1 MLTIKKHLSLKPL
14 IDGFKKSLV
23 ETSDKRRKNSVSYPV
38 VDTALSVLACM
49 FYKSGSLLKFQ
60 RLMEKRLYKS
70 NLNTQF
76 GVEQIP
82 SDNQIRTIIASIPP
96 EQFSIMPLLF
106 RTIKF
111 SI

>member
-1 MLTIKKHLSLKPL
+1 MLPIKKHLSLKPL
-14 IDGFKKSLV
+14 IDGFKKGLAN
-23 ETSDKRRKNSVSYPV
+23 TSDKRRKNSVAYPV

-82 SDNQIRTIIASIPP
+82 SDNQLFSVSSI
-96 EQFSIMPLLF
+96 F
-106 RTIKF
+106 
-111 SI
+111 